1 MKKTRNIVSLS
12 IVTFF
17 VLSSMFFVGLASAA
31 GLQVTFTTNP
41 TIVAP
46 GTNGYLEVNLKS
58 VGGTALSSIDITAS
72 SWDPTIVIPQ
82 GNWDVYVGSLDSG
95 DSYSLIYE
103 FRVPSTASP
112 GLYQVIFD
120 IDYAQGHV
128 IRQTAVV
135 QVEDAAILDV
145 ASVSPISIN
154 IGEVTTLVFN
164 ITNNCG
170 TSIENILFSWEDAND
185 LILPIGGD
193 NKIMLP
199 SIGAENHTDVSVT
212 LIASSGISPGVYPL
226 TITMEY
232 YDQTGTKQTVTS
244 TVGLEVS
251 GTTTFDLV
259 PQSSTSG
266 STTFSVVNTG
276 ANVASA
282 VVVSIPQQPTYTVSG
297 SSSSSLGNLDA
308 GDYTLA
314 TFQISSTTQNT
325 SSQIPSF
332 NTQGRPSDL
341 PGTGSPP
348 DGNFSGRNTFMNRSF
363 SGFGGTGLLV
373 QISYTDVFGIRQTV
387 QKQVNIS
394 SSGSTSGFSSRTGT
408 QGSSGSFLGQ
418 SQSSGSGNSLIYI
431 AIGVVGIIIIVVII
445 QLGRKKKLTRISKW
459 FKGRR
464 KE

>member
-1 MKKTRNIVSLS
+1 MKKTSRLVSLS
-12 IVTFF
+12 IVGLFA
-17 VLSSMFFVGLASAA
+17 LSALCVGLASAS

-72 SWDPTIVIPQ
+72 SWDPTVVIPE

-135 QVEDAAILDV
+135 QVEDATILDI
-145 ASVSPISIN
+145 ASVTPSSVN
-154 IGEVTTLVFN
+154 IGEATTLAFN
-164 ITNNCG
+164 ITNNGG
-170 TSIENILFSWEDAND
+170 TNIDNVLFSWADSND
-185 LILPIGGD
+185 LILPMGGD
-193 NKIMLP
+193 NKIMIS

-232 YDQTGTKQTVTS
+232 YDRTGTKQTVTS
-244 TVGLEVS
+244 TVGLEIN
-251 GTTTFDLV
+251 GITTFDLV
-259 PQSSTSG
+259 LQQSTSG
-266 STTFSVVNTG
+266 STTFAVVNTG

-282 VVVSIPQQPTYTVSG
+282 VIVSIPQQPIYTVSG
-297 SSSSSLGNLDA
+297 SSYSNLGNLDA

-314 TFQISSTTQNT
+314 TFQLTSTTSNNT
-325 SSQIPSF
+325 AQFPSF
-332 NTQGRPSDL
+332 NRTGTGGGAPQGR
-341 PGTGSPP
+341 
-348 DGNFSGRNTFMNRSF
+348 NFSNRDTFMNQSLP
-363 SGFGGTGLLV
+363 GFGGNGLLV
-373 QISYTDVFGIRQTV
+373 QISYTDVFGIRQTI
-387 QKQVNIS
+387 QKQVIIS
-394 SSGSTSGFSSRTGT
+394 SVSSGLPSGFTSRTGT
-408 QGSSGSFLGQ
+408 QGSSGSFGQ
-418 SQSSGSGNSLIYI
+418 SQSSGSNNSLMYI
-431 AIGVVGIIIIVVII
+431 VIGVVGIIVIVVII
-445 QLGRKKKLTRISKW
+445 QLGRKKKLGRLSKL
-459 FKGRR
+459 FKRR